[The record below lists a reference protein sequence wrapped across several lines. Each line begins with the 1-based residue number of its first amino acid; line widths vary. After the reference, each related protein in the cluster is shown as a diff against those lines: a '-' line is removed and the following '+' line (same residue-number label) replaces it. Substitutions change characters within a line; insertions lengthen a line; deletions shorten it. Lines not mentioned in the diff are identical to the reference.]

1 MTVMPPQ
8 MLFAKSAL
16 DGWPDEIDASLT
28 IVVLAVMF
36 GIPLLGYVAMVVDF
50 RRYLRSLRRALV
62 VVSGV
67 LPTIPYWSLLQQPAC
82 LRALGLEL
90 PCTEAEVLA
99 AYRERAK
106 SLHPDRGGDLQE
118 FLRLQ
123 KYFEQALRLS
133 RGEGSEPTGHE
144 TDVSKSGS

>member
-1 MTVMPPQ
+1 MIVVPPQ
-8 MLFAKSAL
+8 FFLAATAL
-16 DGWPDEIDASLT
+16 AEWPDGIDASLT
-28 IVVLAVMF
+28 VGVLAVMF

-67 LPTIPYWSLLQQPAC
+67 MPVLPYWSLLQRPAC
-82 LRALGLEL
+82 LRALDLDL
-90 PCTEAEVLA
+90 PCTEEEVLA

-123 KYFEQALRLS
+123 KYFEQALQLV
-133 RGEGSEPTGHE
+133 RGEVGEPGRLDPAHSEPE
-144 TDVSKSGS
+144 